1 MQDFDDDSCDDR
13 GVNKQLYGMILDKM
27 AESAVLYDRGILKS
41 GGHQEEKDQGD
52 GQTSVDCDSPAQ
64 MLLVVEGKYDAGD
77 PHDHKSNHKCDRNGE
92 KDAENDR

>member
-27 AESAVLYDRGILKS
+27 AESAVLYDRGIPKS

-52 GQTSVDCDSPAQ
+52 G
-64 MLLVVEGKYDAGD
+64 
-77 PHDHKSNHKCDRNGE
+77 
-92 KDAENDR
+92 